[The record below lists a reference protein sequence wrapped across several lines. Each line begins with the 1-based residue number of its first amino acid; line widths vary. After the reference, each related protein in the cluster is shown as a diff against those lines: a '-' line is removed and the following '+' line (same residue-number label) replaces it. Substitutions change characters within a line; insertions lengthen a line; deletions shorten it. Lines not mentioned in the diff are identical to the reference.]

1 MSPRGRRP
9 GRPRRTAVDRKRGG
23 AVETPSRRP
32 AIVAAALLAAGFGVV
47 TLDARAEGDSPLD
60 PARDV
65 LADVVAPAQEAV
77 AAGVR
82 PLASLADGFSSR
94 TALQD
99 EIRALQAENA
109 ELRGALVATDVDAKR
124 VAEVDA
130 LLATSGSTGYDVVGA
145 RVVAMGGAQ
154 SFNQTVTID
163 TGRSS
168 GVRPDQTVIADEGLV
183 GRVVSAGRSTAV
195 VVLAVDRGA
204 VVGARLGSNREIG
217 YLRGSGDMGAE
228 GRLSLDFVDDAVR
241 PARGD
246 VVVTW
251 GSRGGAPYV
260 GDIPIGL
267 VTDVVSTP
275 RQLSQ
280 HAAIKPFVDFSS
292 LDVVGVVV
300 PEGTAGDRPVIGA
313 AQDDDPTGSDQ

>member
-1 MSPRGRRP
+1 MSRSAYGSPRRRSARSP
-9 GRPRRTAVDRKRGG
+9 LDRQRGG
-23 AVETPSRRP
+23 PEERPSRRP
-32 AIVAAALLAAGFGVV
+32 VGVLALLLAAGFGVV
-47 TLDARAEGDSPLD
+47 TLDARGDSPLD

-65 LADVVAPAQEAV
+65 VADVVGPAQQAV
-77 AAGVR
+77 AVGVR
-82 PLASLADGFSSR
+82 PLHALKDGFSSR
-94 TALQD
+94 TELQSRIDAL
-99 EIRALQAENA
+99 RTENA
-109 ELRGALVATDVDAKR
+109 QLRSALVAADVDEAR

-130 LLATSGSTGYDVVGA
+130 LLATVGSTGYDVVAA
-145 RVVAMGGAQ
+145 RVIAMGGAQ
-154 SFNQTVTID
+154 SFSQTVTID
-163 TGRSS
+163 AGRSS
-168 GVRPDQTVIADEGLV
+168 GVRKNQTVIADEGLV
-183 GRVVSAGRSTAV
+183 GRVISAGRSTSV
-195 VVLAVDRGA
+195 VLLAVDRGA
-204 VVGARLGSNREIG
+204 VVGARLGRNREIG
-217 YLRGSGDMGAE
+217 YLRGSGEIDAE
-228 GRLSLDFVDDAVR
+228 GRLSLDFVDDSVS

-275 RQLSQ
+275 RELAQ

-313 AQDDDPTGSDQ
+313 RAGEGERR